1 MRPLAGDCTR
11 LWPTGV
17 NECNGDVST
26 VTEVSK
32 TKAVYF
38 PPMNPKY
45 RVTILFGSVLVLMVP
60 YLGFVVYYSQR
71 FPPNHWP
78 TWFTNTIAGWF
89 VANFLLLM
97 LLAKRIFT
105 GQAAEPQR
113 DRRAFTICTNR
124 HLVPSD
130 CVEFAFSY
138 GAKET
143 IKGEVPLSRAI
154 PAGSFLLFFIGIFGW
169 SLYRARRRKA

>member
-1 MRPLAGDCTR
+1 
-11 LWPTGV
+11 
-17 NECNGDVST
+17 
-26 VTEVSK
+26 
-32 TKAVYF
+32 
-38 PPMNPKY
+38 MNPKY

-113 DRRAFTICTNR
+113 DRRAFTIAQIVISY
-124 HLVPSD
+124 LLIVWSLL
-130 CVEFAFSY
+130 FLY

>member
-1 MRPLAGDCTR
+1 M
-11 LWPTGV
+11 
-17 NECNGDVST
+17 
-26 VTEVSK
+26 
-32 TKAVYF
+32 
-38 PPMNPKY
+38 
-45 RVTILFGSVLVLMVP
+45 LMVP

-113 DRRAFTICTNR
+113 DRRAFTIAQIVIS
-124 HLVPSD
+124 HLLIVWSLL
-130 CVEFAFSY
+130 FLY

>member
-1 MRPLAGDCTR
+1 
-11 LWPTGV
+11 
-17 NECNGDVST
+17 
-26 VTEVSK
+26 
-32 TKAVYF
+32 
-38 PPMNPKY
+38 MNPKY

-60 YLGFVVYYSQR
+60 YLGFVLYYSQR

-97 LLAKRIFT
+97 LLAKRIFR

-113 DRRAFTICTNR
+113 DRRAFTIAQIVISY
-124 HLVPSD
+124 LLIVWSLL
-130 CVEFAFSY
+130 FLY